1 MPNNDALLLAI
12 DFNSLASYLAYA
24 PSVALANETGVP
36 LKIFP
41 YQTTAR
47 RVIQDHPSE
56 EARSHFENRDT
67 YVAMDVARYTR
78 LNGLDVKRK
87 SSEIDSS
94 LASKALIVAGDRGIS
109 VEVAGTLFAGL
120 WNGSLDSRDSEAIAR
135 VVRQH
140 GFEESFDFD
149 SVDLNE
155 SRVMLRELGVFT
167 VPTYVLGEEV
177 FHGREH
183 LPMIRWL
190 ITDRNSQSP
199 I

>member
-1 MPNNDALLLAI
+1 MPNSDALLLAV

-24 PSVALANETGVP
+24 PSVALANETGVS

-47 RVIQDHPSE
+47 RVIKDHPSE
-56 EARSHFENRDT
+56 EAQSHFENRDR
-67 YVAMDVARYTR
+67 YVTMDVERYIR

-94 LASKALIVAGDRGIS
+94 LASKALIVADEQEVG
-109 VEVAGTLFAGL
+109 VAVAGAFFAGL
-120 WNGSLDSRDSEAIAR
+120 WNGSLDSRDSEAITLVA
-135 VVRQH
+135 RQH
-140 GFEESFDFD
+140 GFEGVIDFD

-155 SRVMLRELGVFT
+155 SRTMLQDLGVFT
-167 VPTYVLGEEV
+167 VPTYVLGGEV

-183 LPMIRWL
+183 IPMIRWL
-190 ITDRNSQSP
+190 ITDRNSEIP